1 MKKGAMKSRYIVK
14 NHPRLGAFTLIE
26 LLVVIAIIG
35 ILAALIL
42 PALAEAIRKGKRAN
56 CVGNLKQIGA
66 AFIGFANDNRG
77 RLPWQLTSK
86 SQKGHFGN
94 YYKDEPSVIFSVSGM
109 KSGLG
114 SAEILWSPCD
124 PDRSAANEDAVANW
138 NDYNPRSP
146 LAPQAISYVL
156 VEGADT
162 ARPTTVL
169 SATRN
174 LSDCDLVSARWVGA
188 DEEEDI
194 PAAMAGLYKNEGHIL
209 LADGSATKANDSD
222 LKSDEQTLK
231 NHLNSSG
238 GINKG
243 QASTRVMGCDPGVQ
257 LATGCGLRAIYYTGQ
272 NWDGKTATRLDKTM
286 YLPFGN
292 AYFYDVPY
300 DIPFPNSSKDS
311 PVPMLSAKW
320 TGKIKAD
327 HSEPYTFYLNSDN
340 ESWIYI
346 NGQKVHDWEQGR
358 KRDSNGHYDPI
369 HSEPSAPFEMSAGL
383 WVDIEIRFT
392 EWHPGSPSH
401 LIVEWSS
408 PSTPRGKIPC
418 ENMMPK

>member
-1 MKKGAMKSRYIVK
+1 MKSRYIVK

-42 PALAEAIRKGKRAN
+42 PALAEAKRKGKRAK

-243 QASTRVMGCDPGVQ
+243 QASTWVMGCDPNEQ
-257 LATGCGLRAIYYTGQ
+257 SIAGCGLLGTYYTGMWEGNPAQ
-272 NWDGKTATRLDKTM
+272 RVDSTL
-286 YLPFGN
+286 YFPFGN
-292 AYFYDVPY
+292 NDDWGGVNLLKPLSIPLPY
-300 DIPFPNSSKDS
+300 SEFTYPPYALKT
-311 PVPMLSAKW
+311 AKW
-320 TGKIKAD
+320 EGQIKFDA
-327 HSEPYTFYLNSDN
+327 SEEYTFYVSVDN
-340 ESWIYI
+340 EAWVYI
-346 NGQKVHDWEQGR
+346 DGVEVIHRNPHNTYEMFRFAKS
-358 KRDSNGHYDPI
+358 KPI
-369 HSEPSAPFEMSAGL
+369 IMPGGK
-383 WVDIEIRFT
+383 WVDIEVRLLEKNNKSPTNNTFIRI
-392 EWHPGSPSH
+392 EW
-401 LIVEWSS
+401 ES

-418 ENMMPK
+418 KNLRPG